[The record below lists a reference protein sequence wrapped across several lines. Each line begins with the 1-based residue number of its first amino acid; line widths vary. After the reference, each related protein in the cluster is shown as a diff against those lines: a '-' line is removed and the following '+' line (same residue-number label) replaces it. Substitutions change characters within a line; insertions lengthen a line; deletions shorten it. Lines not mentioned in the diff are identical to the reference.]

1 MIQLQMLGYPP
12 PNASFHMLE
21 VMASPRFHL
30 KQVGYLA
37 ASQCFNEDT
46 DVLILA
52 TNLLKKVSATN
63 FIPSSLISP

>member
-1 MIQLQMLGYPP
+1 
-12 PNASFHMLE
+12 MLE

-30 KQVGYLA
+30 KELGYLA

-52 TNLLKKVSATN
+52 TNLLKKVGTSLKLAN
-63 FIPSSLISP
+63 VSFICADS